1 MAEGQKAVVSTKY
14 IGGLWQSFVGDEI
27 LPNGSFKR
35 RHDAEKVAA
44 RHAENNGLIH
54 RVYSPQGTVKK
65 EVDYGEPGKRGGD
78 NGLLGGFGEL
88 LASIASGIFGI
99 FGRS

>member
-1 MAEGQKAVVSTKY
+1 MTEGQKAVVSTKY
-14 IGGLWQSFVGDEI
+14 VGGVWQSFIGDEP
-27 LPNGSFKR
+27 LAHSSFRR
-35 RHDAEKVAA
+35 RHDAEQVAK

-54 RVYSPQGTVKK
+54 RVHTPQGTVKK

-78 NGLLGGFGEL
+78 NPLLGGFGEVF
-88 LASIASGIFGI
+88 ARIGEGVMSI